1 MSLGID
7 GVERAWGDMEVE
19 GNSLVREP
27 SFVGVGLYDADNLS
41 ANAVSSRY
49 RLPRASRIA
58 KPKPI

>member
-1 MSLGID
+1 
-7 GVERAWGDMEVE
+7 MEVE

>member
-27 SFVGVGLYDADNLS
+27 SFVGVGLYDAAS
-41 ANAVSSRY
+41 PVSKR
-49 RLPRASRIA
+49 RFTLM
-58 KPKPI
+58 